1 MPLHFADEWVNSVIS
16 GPRFVAGHS
25 SGLQFQFKVIGLELK
40 IISMVFACH
49 SNPLQGSLGDRPW
62 KAATSSNGR
71 SSINPHNYAHRK
83 WKISRDAKW
92 DTAQVQW
99 IHMLTCH
106 EKRN

>member
-1 MPLHFADEWVNSVIS
+1 
-16 GPRFVAGHS
+16 
-25 SGLQFQFKVIGLELK
+25 VIGLELK

-83 WKISRDAKW
+83 
-92 DTAQVQW
+92 
-99 IHMLTCH
+99 
-106 EKRN
+106 